1 MSDCPSID
9 PLITP
14 YVDGDID
21 AAARL
26 RVDDHVRR
34 CPPCHS
40 RVSAERAVR
49 TLVREKRADIASD
62 AASPALRARCA
73 ALRATVPAGASLWRA
88 PAQLWRNPLK
98 PIAIAASV
106 MLVAG
111 VFVPVLYVATDR
123 STRVL
128 AAELT
133 ADHVK
138 CFGIVNSLVG
148 ANANAAAVEQVM
160 ADTFGWQ
167 MHVPEA
173 AGDRLEFVGARPCLY
188 AKGKAAHL
196 MYRHHGQPLSVFML
210 PQLSRTGKRDE
221 TVGVMGHEAAV
232 WSQDGRTFVLV
243 ASEPAAE
250 IAHMVSVVQA
260 ALH

>member
-1 MSDCPSID
+1 MSDCTSID

-40 RVSAERAVR
+40 RVTAERAVR
-49 TLVREKRADIASD
+49 TLVRDKRAAIASD

-73 ALRATVPAGASLWRA
+73 ALRAGVPAGASLWRA
-88 PAQLWRNPLK
+88 PAQLLRKPLK
-98 PIAIAASV
+98 PLAVAASV
-106 MLVAG
+106 ILVAG
-111 VFVPVLYVATDR
+111 GVFIYEATDR

-138 CFGIVNSLVG
+138 CFGIVNSLLG
-148 ANANAAAVEQVM
+148 TSANAAAVEQAM

-173 AGDRLEFVGARPCLY
+173 AGDSLEFVGARPCLY
-188 AKGKAAHL
+188 AKGKAAH
-196 MYRHHGQPLSVFML
+196 
-210 PQLSRTGKRDE
+210 
-221 TVGVMGHEAAV
+221 
-232 WSQDGRTFVLV
+232 
-243 ASEPAAE
+243 
-250 IAHMVSVVQA
+250 
-260 ALH
+260 

>member
-1 MSDCPSID
+1 VFIP
-9 PLITP
+9 
-14 YVDGDID
+14 
-21 AAARL
+21 
-26 RVDDHVRR
+26 
-34 CPPCHS
+34 
-40 RVSAERAVR
+40 
-49 TLVREKRADIASD
+49 
-62 AASPALRARCA
+62 
-73 ALRATVPAGASLWRA
+73 
-88 PAQLWRNPLK
+88 
-98 PIAIAASV
+98 V
-106 MLVAG
+106 M
-111 VFVPVLYVATDR
+111 YVATDS

-148 ANANAAAVEQVM
+148 TNASAAAVEQAM

-173 AGDRLEFVGARPCLY
+173 AGDSLEFVGARPCLY

-196 MYRHHGQPLSVFML
+196 MYRHHGKPLSVFML
-210 PQLSRTGKRDE
+210 PQLSRTGKSDE
-221 TVGVMGHEAAV
+221 TVDVMGHEAAV

-243 ASEPAAE
+243 AREPE
-250 IAHMVSVVQA
+250 PEVAHMVSVVQK

>member
-1 MSDCPSID
+1 MSDCTSID

-40 RVSAERAVR
+40 RVTAERAVR
-49 TLVREKRADIASD
+49 ALMRDKRTEIAAD

-73 ALRATVPAGASLWRA
+73 ALHCGMAAGAGLLSSVWR
-88 PAQLWRNPLK
+88 PRMKTLG
-98 PIAIAASV
+98 IAAAV
-106 MLVAG
+106 VLVAG
-111 VFVPVLYVATDR
+111 GVSVYEATDR

-138 CFGIVNSLVG
+138 CFGVVNPLVG
-148 ANANAAAVEQVM
+148 TNPDAAVIERAM
-160 ADTFGWQ
+160 AETFGWQ
-167 MHVPEA
+167 MHA
-173 AGDRLEFVGARPCLY
+173 QQSAGDGLE
-188 AKGKAAHL
+188 
-196 MYRHHGQPLSVFML
+196 
-210 PQLSRTGKRDE
+210 
-221 TVGVMGHEAAV
+221 
-232 WSQDGRTFVLV
+232 LV
-243 ASEPAAE
+243 
-250 IAHMVSVVQA
+250 
-260 ALH
+260 